1 MPRIIMFPQD
11 SAKRSEGC
19 RGAQKA
25 VARTFGVVI
34 TVLALWLICS
44 SSAQAWGISLDTL
57 SALME
62 QDTLNRMM
70 AEQERLRNI
79 DADTTLSRLLPK
91 ESPLASGNWE
101 AGYGEVRGRFSK
113 ERGFAFL
120 AGQYGLGDDYSERKW
135 YFKRLALDFNHTQP
149 ALWDVPMNNLAT
161 GMAAL
166 VAIGYGVYSGRRVEA
181 AWMKPVFLQMEAAM
195 LKNNKIVQMDYSD
208 KGYLYQVMICLAMD
222 LEARSKQASSPEM
235 KVQWKEMGGQVLSTV
250 LHVPPDKVVLG
261 PKGITFK

>member
-11 SAKRSEGC
+11 SAKRSEGY

-79 DADTTLSRLLPK
+79 RQNRANL
-91 ESPLASGNWE
+91 EG
-101 AGYGEVRGRFSK
+101 
-113 ERGFAFL
+113 
-120 AGQYGLGDDYSERKW
+120 
-135 YFKRLALDFNHTQP
+135 TQK
-149 ALWDVPMNNLAT
+149 MK
-161 GMAAL
+161 
-166 VAIGYGVYSGRRVEA
+166 GVYFVSGIDTDIGKTVA
-181 AWMKPVFLQMEAAM
+181 TSVLAKQLLQ
-195 LKNNKIVQMDYSD
+195 
-208 KGYLYQVMICLAMD
+208 
-222 LEARSKQASSPEM
+222 
-235 KVQWKEMGGQVLSTV
+235 
-250 LHVPPDKVVLG
+250 
-261 PKGITFK
+261 

>member
-70 AEQERLRNI
+70 AEQEHYGILMLIRLCPGHFQK
-79 DADTTLSRLLPK
+79 SRRW
-91 ESPLASGNWE
+91 PLA
-101 AGYGEVRGRFSK
+101 
-113 ERGFAFL
+113 
-120 AGQYGLGDDYSERKW
+120 
-135 YFKRLALDFNHTQP
+135 
-149 ALWDVPMNNLAT
+149 
-161 GMAAL
+161 
-166 VAIGYGVYSGRRVEA
+166 IGRRVMA
-181 AWMKPVFLQMEAAM
+181 RCAGA
-195 LKNNKIVQMDYSD
+195 
-208 KGYLYQVMICLAMD
+208 LA
-222 LEARSKQASSPEM
+222 R
-235 KVQWKEMGGQVLSTV
+235 KEV
-250 LHVPPDKVVLG
+250 LHFSRANMAWGTTTVNVN
-261 PKGITFK
+261 GILSDSPWISIIRSLHCGTCR

>member
-79 DADTTLSRLLPK
+79 DADTTLSRPLPK
-91 ESPLASGNWE
+91 ESPLA
-101 AGYGEVRGRFSK
+101 
-113 ERGFAFL
+113 
-120 AGQYGLGDDYSERKW
+120 
-135 YFKRLALDFNHTQP
+135 
-149 ALWDVPMNNLAT
+149 
-161 GMAAL
+161 
-166 VAIGYGVYSGRRVEA
+166 IGRRV
-181 AWMKPVFLQMEAAM
+181 M
-195 LKNNKIVQMDYSD
+195 
-208 KGYLYQVMICLAMD
+208 
-222 LEARSKQASSPEM
+222 ARCAGALTR
-235 KVQWKEMGGQVLSTV
+235 KEV
-250 LHVPPDKVVLG
+250 LHFSRANMAWGTTTVNVN
-261 PKGITFK
+261 GISSDSPWISIIRSLHCGTCR